1 MPDYQ
6 KGKIYKL
13 WSPQGNEIYIGSTI
27 NPLAKRLVSIKVIG
41 IVILNTCLRIIMML
55 ELN

>member
-6 KGKIYKL
+6 NGKIYKL
-13 WSPQGNEIYIGSTI
+13 WSPQGEEIYIGSTI
-27 NPLAKRLVSIKVIG
+27 NSLAKRKTQHKQFRSVLLKYY
-41 IVILNTCLRIIMML
+41 LKNMMML